1 MMKRD
6 AGFSLVELLCAV
18 AILGVG
24 LVGMT
29 HGITT
34 ALSGSKEAERQTV
47 AAMLAAGKIEE
58 IRSESY
64 LMEGLTEGEGG
75 EGLENYQWAMSLT
88 SSAPEGLYEVEVRV
102 SSVRTEKVI
111 YTLKTLLFDPPYT
124 ALTDPEAL
132 GTTGGAL

>member
-1 MMKRD
+1 MKRA

-64 LMEGLTEGEGG
+64 LMEGLIEGEGG
-75 EGLENYQWAMSLT
+75 VGLENYRWAMSLT
-88 SSAPEGLYEVEVRV
+88 PSAPEGLFDVEVRV
-102 SSVRTEKVI
+102 SNAKSEKVI
-111 YTLKTLLFDPPYT
+111 YT
-124 ALTDPEAL
+124 
-132 GTTGGAL
+132 